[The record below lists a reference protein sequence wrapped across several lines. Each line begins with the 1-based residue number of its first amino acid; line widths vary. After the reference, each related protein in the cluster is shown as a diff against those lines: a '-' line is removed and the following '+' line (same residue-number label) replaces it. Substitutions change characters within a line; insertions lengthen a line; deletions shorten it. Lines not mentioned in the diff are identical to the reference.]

1 MRILDPGRDSKTP
14 KLQINKYS
22 KITLL
27 KKSDLNNTRY
37 VIANVYIFSWCDV
50 QKRISLY

>member
-22 KITLL
+22 KI
-27 KKSDLNNTRY
+27 KNSDLNNTRY